1 MKYVLDTCIFNKL
14 ADGLIALSDLP
25 NDGQLVATHIQID
38 ELNNTGGQERRA
50 KLLLHFV
57 AARPE
62 MAPTESF
69 VVGTSRLGHAKLG
82 DGVTLDQIKSE
93 LDALNNSKS
102 NNLMDALCAEVAIKN
117 DYTLVTADS
126 DLVQAA
132 QSCGCTVIHLNV

>member
-1 MKYVLDTCIFNKL
+1 MHAKPDLRVFLKWMIAGSGSVIADVITLMKYVLDTCIFNKL

-102 NNLMDALCAEVAIKN
+102 
-117 DYTLVTADS
+117 TT
-126 DLVQAA
+126 
-132 QSCGCTVIHLNV
+132 